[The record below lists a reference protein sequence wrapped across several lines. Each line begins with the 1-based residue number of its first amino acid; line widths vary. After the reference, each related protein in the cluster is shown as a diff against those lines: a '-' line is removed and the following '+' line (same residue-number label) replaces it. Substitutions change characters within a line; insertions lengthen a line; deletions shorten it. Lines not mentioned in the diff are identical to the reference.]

1 MGSIYFQPYIDRA
14 IENSNDKIVK
24 EILIDESQ
32 EQLSNITGDEIET
45 ICTKISN
52 SDISD
57 NCRDQLDG
65 TKKSG
70 QSEDNTISYWKA
82 VSKGYE
88 GTISEFIAKKS
99 FWAKT
104 LNLVKVGAGLGIGLL
119 SRDSNQGNA
128 PANTSNERRRLSV
141 SSRFW
146 IAFGVVGLVGVGVFF
161 ALRTKK
167 K

>member
-1 MGSIYFQPYIDRA
+1 MGSIYFEPYIDKA
-14 IENSNDKIVK
+14 IENSNDEIVK
-24 EILIDESQ
+24 QILIDESQ

-65 TKKSG
+65 TRKSG
-70 QSEDNTISYWKA
+70 QSVDNTISYWKA
-82 VSKGYE
+82 VAKGYK

-99 FWAKT
+99 FWAKA
-104 LNLVKVGAGLGIGLL
+104 LNLLNVGAGLGIGLL
-119 SRDSNQGNA
+119 TGNSNQGDA
-128 PANTSNERRRLSV
+128 PTNTSNEKRRLSV